1 MLLDI
6 QKLVIIVEYIWLM
19 ENLKITYKA
28 ISEIK
33 EYYKTP
39 TKNDGA
45 VDKVAAS
52 IKEFGFKNPIII
64 DKNGIIIAGHT
75 RLKAAKKLGF
85 DKVPT
90 ILADDLTDQQAKA
103 FRIADNKVSEFAD
116 WDDELLF
123 QELGDIP
130 DIDMTKFGIEVIKA
144 DSFDTEFALPDGD
157 KEPFQQKT
165 FTLHDEQA
173 SVVDDAI
180 MKARTN
186 PLVDTGLN
194 ENSNGNALALIC
206 EQWLKNNG

>member
-1 MLLDI
+1 
-6 QKLVIIVEYIWLM
+6 M

-33 EYYKTP
+33 EYDKNP
-39 TKNDGA
+39 RKNDGA

-130 DIDMTKFGIEVIKA
+130 DIDMTKFGIEVIKGDA
-144 DSFDTEFALPDGD
+144 FDTEFALPDGD
-157 KEPFQQKT
+157 KEPFQQIT
-165 FTLHDEQA
+165 FTLATQQA
-173 SVVDDAI
+173 NEIKELLKEAKDGNSVETFDNDNA
-180 MKARTN
+180 
-186 PLVDTGLN
+186 
-194 ENSNGNALALIC
+194 NGNALYRVFNEWA
-206 EQWLKNNG
+206 ELKK

>member
-1 MLLDI
+1 
-6 QKLVIIVEYIWLM
+6 M

-33 EYYKTP
+33 EYDKNP
-39 TKNDGA
+39 RKNDGA

-130 DIDMTKFGIEVIKA
+130 DIDMTKFGIEVIKG
-144 DSFDTEFALPDGD
+144 DNFDTEFALPDGD
-157 KEPFQQKT
+157 KEPFQQIT
-165 FTLHDEQA
+165 FTLATQQA
-173 SVVDDAI
+173 NEIKELLKEAKDGNSVETFDNDNA
-180 MKARTN
+180 
-186 PLVDTGLN
+186 
-194 ENSNGNALALIC
+194 NGNALYRVFNEWA
-206 EQWLKNNG
+206 ELKK

>member
-1 MLLDI
+1 
-6 QKLVIIVEYIWLM
+6 M

-33 EYYKTP
+33 EYDKNP
-39 TKNDGA
+39 RKNDGA

-90 ILADDLTDQQAKA
+90 ILADDLTEQQAKA

-130 DIDMTKFGIEVIKA
+130 DIDMTKFGIEVIKG
-144 DSFDTEFALPDGD
+144 DNFDTEFALPDGD
-157 KEPFQQKT
+157 KEPFQQIT
-165 FTLHDEQA
+165 FTLATQQA
-173 SVVDDAI
+173 NEIKELLKEAKDGNSVETFDNDNA
-180 MKARTN
+180 
-186 PLVDTGLN
+186 
-194 ENSNGNALALIC
+194 NGNALYRVFNEWA
-206 EQWLKNNG
+206 ELKK

>member
-1 MLLDI
+1 
-6 QKLVIIVEYIWLM
+6 M
-19 ENLKITYKA
+19 ENLKITYKLV
-28 ISEIK
+28 SEIK
-33 EYYKTP
+33 EYEKNP
-39 TKNDGA
+39 RKNDGA

-64 DKNGIIIAGHT
+64 DKDGIIIAGHT

-130 DIDMTKFGIEVIKA
+130 DIDMTKFGIEIIKGNG
-144 DSFDTEFALPDGD
+144 FDTEFALPDGSKD
-157 KEPFQQKT
+157 PYQQMA
-165 FTLHDEQA
+165 FTLADQQA
-173 SVVDDAI
+173 EEIKELLKEA
-180 MKARTN
+180 KEGNNAETFGNTN
-186 PLVDTGLN
+186 
-194 ENSNGNALALIC
+194 ENGNALYKVFK
-206 EQWLKNNG
+206 EWEMLKK

>member
-1 MLLDI
+1 
-6 QKLVIIVEYIWLM
+6 M
-19 ENLKITYKA
+19 ENLKITYKK

-33 EYYKTP
+33 EYDKNP
-39 TKNDGA
+39 RKNDGA

-64 DKNGIIIAGHT
+64 DKDGIIIAGHT

-130 DIDMTKFGIEVIKA
+130 DIDMTKFGIEIIKGNA
-144 DSFDTEFALPDGD
+144 FDTEFALPDGNKD
-157 KEPFQQKT
+157 PYQQMA
-165 FTLHDEQA
+165 FTLADQQA
-173 SVVDDAI
+173 EEIKELLKEA
-180 MKARTN
+180 KEGNNAETFGNTN
-186 PLVDTGLN
+186 
-194 ENSNGNALALIC
+194 ENGNALYKVFK
-206 EQWLKNNG
+206 EWEMLKK

>member
-1 MLLDI
+1 
-6 QKLVIIVEYIWLM
+6 M

-33 EYYKTP
+33 EYEKNP
-39 TKNDGA
+39 RKNDGA

-157 KEPFQQKT
+157 KEPFQQMT
-165 FTLHDEQA
+165 FTLANQQA
-173 SVVDDAI
+173 EEIKELIKEAKEGNYSE
-180 MKARTN
+180 TY
-186 PLVDTGLN
+186 GN
-194 ENSNGNALALIC
+194 ENSNGNALYQVFKEWA
-206 EQWLKNNG
+206 ELKK

>member
-1 MLLDI
+1 
-6 QKLVIIVEYIWLM
+6 M

-33 EYYKTP
+33 EYEKNP
-39 TKNDGA
+39 RKNDGA

-130 DIDMTKFGIEVIKA
+130 DIDMTKFGIEVIKG
-144 DSFDTEFALPDGD
+144 DNFDTEFALPDGD
-157 KEPFQQKT
+157 KEPFQQIT
-165 FTLHDEQA
+165 FTLATQQA
-173 SVVDDAI
+173 NEIKELLKEAKDGNSVETFDNDNA
-180 MKARTN
+180 
-186 PLVDTGLN
+186 
-194 ENSNGNALALIC
+194 NGNALYRVFNEWA
-206 EQWLKNNG
+206 ELKK

>member
-1 MLLDI
+1 
-6 QKLVIIVEYIWLM
+6 M

-33 EYYKTP
+33 EYDKNP
-39 TKNDGA
+39 RKNDGA

-64 DKNGIIIAGHT
+64 DKDGIIIAGHT

-130 DIDMTKFGIEVIKA
+130 DIDMTKFGIEVIKGDA
-144 DSFDTEFALPDGD
+144 FDTEFALPDGD
-157 KEPFQQKT
+157 KEPFQQIT
-165 FTLHDEQA
+165 FTLSDQQA
-173 SVVDDAI
+173 VEIKELLKEAKDGNNI
-180 MKARTN
+180 ETF
-186 PLVDTGLN
+186 GN
-194 ENSNGNALALIC
+194 ENQNGNSLYRVFK
-206 EQWLKNNG
+206 EWEMLKK

>member
-1 MLLDI
+1 
-6 QKLVIIVEYIWLM
+6 V

-33 EYYKTP
+33 EYEKNP
-39 TKNDGA
+39 RKNDGA

-130 DIDMTKFGIEVIKA
+130 DIDMTKFGIEVIKG
-144 DSFDTEFALPDGD
+144 DNFDTEFALPDGD
-157 KEPFQQKT
+157 KEPFQQIT
-165 FTLHDEQA
+165 FTLATQQA
-173 SVVDDAI
+173 NEIKELLKEAKDGNSVETFDNDNA
-180 MKARTN
+180 
-186 PLVDTGLN
+186 
-194 ENSNGNALALIC
+194 NGNALYRVFNEWA
-206 EQWLKNNG
+206 ELKK

>member
-1 MLLDI
+1 
-6 QKLVIIVEYIWLM
+6 M

-33 EYYKTP
+33 EYEKNP
-39 TKNDGA
+39 RKNDGA

-90 ILADDLTDQQAKA
+90 ILADDLTEQQTKA

-130 DIDMTKFGIEVIKA
+130 DIDMTKFGIEVIKG
-144 DSFDTEFALPDGD
+144 DNFDTEFALPDGD
-157 KEPFQQKT
+157 KEPFQQIT
-165 FTLHDEQA
+165 FTLATQQA
-173 SVVDDAI
+173 NEIKELLKKAKDGNSVETFDNDNA
-180 MKARTN
+180 
-186 PLVDTGLN
+186 
-194 ENSNGNALALIC
+194 NGNALYRVFNEWA
-206 EQWLKNNG
+206 ELKK

>member
-1 MLLDI
+1 
-6 QKLVIIVEYIWLM
+6 M
-19 ENLKITYKA
+19 ENLKITYKLV
-28 ISEIK
+28 SEIK
-33 EYYKTP
+33 EYEKNP
-39 TKNDGA
+39 RKNDGA

-130 DIDMTKFGIEVIKA
+130 DIDMTKFGIEVIKG
-144 DSFDTEFALPDGD
+144 DNFDTEFALPDGD
-157 KEPFQQKT
+157 KEPFQQIT
-165 FTLHDEQA
+165 FTLATQQA
-173 SVVDDAI
+173 NEIKELLKEAKDGNSVETFDNDNA
-180 MKARTN
+180 
-186 PLVDTGLN
+186 
-194 ENSNGNALALIC
+194 NGNALYRVFNEWA
-206 EQWLKNNG
+206 ELKK